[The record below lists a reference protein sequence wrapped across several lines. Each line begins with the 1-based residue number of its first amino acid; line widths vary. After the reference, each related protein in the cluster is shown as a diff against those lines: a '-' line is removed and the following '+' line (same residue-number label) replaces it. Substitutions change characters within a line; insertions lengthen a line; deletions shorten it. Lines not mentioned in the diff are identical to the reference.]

1 LSKKPD
7 RVGKVEYIFKSLY
20 VRSIYVYVINY
31 MNYFYWSPFP
41 PIRHHT
47 RFDIYVEE
55 RNNVNFREQYFDIW
69 QQVWRLHK
77 KYFGISADD
86 EQKWQQLDKEC
97 EQLHGQ
103 YKNTPQQ
110 KFVESLLLSVI
121 AELERESKHEQRD

>member
-1 LSKKPD
+1 
-7 RVGKVEYIFKSLY
+7 
-20 VRSIYVYVINY
+20 
-31 MNYFYWSPFP
+31 MN
-41 PIRHHT
+41 
-47 RFDIYVEE
+47 VK
-55 RNNVNFREQYFDIW
+55 EQSFAIW
-69 QQVWRLHK
+69 QQGGGLHK

-86 EQKWQQLDKEC
+86 EQTWQQLDKEC

>member
-1 LSKKPD
+1 MN
-7 RVGKVEYIFKSLY
+7 FK
-20 VRSIYVYVINY
+20 
-31 MNYFYWSPFP
+31 
-41 PIRHHT
+41 
-47 RFDIYVEE
+47 
-55 RNNVNFREQYFDIW
+55 EQYFDIW
-69 QQVWRLHK
+69 QQVWGLHK

-121 AELERESKHEQRD
+121 AELERESKHEQKQETAGMLHSRS